1 MCKARLTASRRI
13 QAIFNW
19 LPDCQTAILIP
30 LSFKRFP
37 RRRAQLTPLPSFL
50 ALSGSA
56 NIELVFNNTSIYNHL
71 FSSEFGYTEFTF
83 NVTASFPTS
92 FLQFVFGNGNAGT
105 FYLDDVSVEPA
116 VASVPDGGTTTSLL
130 GCALLGLAGLRRK
143 WVGKAILI
151 TSRRSD

>member
-13 QAIFNW
+13 HAIFNW
-19 LPDCQTAILIP
+19 LPDCQTAILI
-30 LSFKRFP
+30 LSSFKRFP

-71 FSSEFGYTEFTF
+71 FSSEFRYTEFTF
-83 NVTASFPTS
+83 NVTASFPAS

-105 FYLDDVSVEPA
+105 F
-116 VASVPDGGTTTSLL
+116 TSMTSAWNRLWRAFL
-130 GCALLGLAGLRRK
+130 MAALQLPCSAALCSAWLACGANG
-143 WVGKAILI
+143 WVRLFL
-151 TSRRSD
+151 